1 MFIKFSKFK
10 KIILGLISILIM
22 ILSYPM
28 VENVLFITSKRLSP
42 WEYDDSF
49 SYKEILVSDFEDG
62 DLLKNNMIDLAE
74 KTNVNI
80 YFKDYEVSNSYYN
93 STYYYITNQK
103 YLDKL
108 PLTNKMTIDEFDNST
123 YEMTNNDKINSLDT
137 ISSKKFIESISSFKN
152 YKSKRFLGQ
161 LLVFGTNDNINN
173 FENEIKKLDI
183 SKLNFVDFNP
193 DMFKFEFSN
202 IDKIV
207 YIGQEFVKNLELEAL
222 IVLLLIII
230 TMDIKSQQR
239 KMVIYKLNGYTNF
252 NIFSLFL
259 KENVFTF
266 IISSAIALVPII
278 FLYQKTFNINSF
290 KFLPD
295 YFFVTLIITIL
306 IFLVTL
312 LSCQS
317 LNKVNIIDTLYRKRE
332 NKNLSIGFFILKILT
347 ICILGLN
354 LLETVEAKKEYDLY
368 TDVRKVYSH
377 IHKDYYILSS
387 SHFSAERQVYEAKEK
402 AINQI
407 INKDGVLYYEI
418 DYDTSPNI
426 VSANINYT
434 NSLNLKSLDNK
445 DIKINKYNK
454 NKTYIVTKNS
464 EKKLKE
470 NIKNSKMTYQSLGL
484 ETEAPNIIVIDNIKM
499 YPQIN
504 EYLHGTKPSN
514 DFVLVASKI
523 RFPNPAYLLF
533 KAKNTN
539 TLEEDLFPI
548 FEKNISTKL
557 LKFEKESDFYGN
569 FEKEA
574 QSKFVNS
581 MKKVI
586 LVFLIYIIINI
597 YIFNM
602 SFEDVSKTLAVK
614 MILGNP
620 IQKSSI
626 NILIYNALL
635 TIISLTSISYFLK
648 FKFDIYLKLLIAL
661 FFLDL
666 LAYICNIV
674 KYKNNL
680 ISILKSSME
689 E

>member
-1 MFIKFSKFK
+1 MFDNILKYK
-10 KIILGLISILIM
+10 KILIGLMATLIM
-22 ILSYPM
+22 VFSYPM
-28 VENVLFITSKRLSP
+28 VEDVLFISSKRLSP

-74 KTNVNI
+74 KTNVNF
-80 YFKDYEVSNSYYN
+80 YFKDYEVSNPYYN

-161 LLVFGTNDNINN
+161 LLVFGTDDNINN
-173 FENEIKKLDI
+173 FKKEIKKLDI

-193 DMFKFEFSN
+193 DMFKFQFSSKEKL
-202 IDKIV
+202 IF
-207 YIGQEFVKNLELEAL
+207 IGQEFVNNLELEAL

-230 TMDIKSQQR
+230 AMDIKSQQR

-295 YFFVTLIITIL
+295 YFFITLIITIL

-312 LSCQS
+312 ISCQS

-368 TDVRKVYSH
+368 TDVRKVYSP

-418 DYDTSPNI
+418 DYDTSPNT
-426 VSANINYT
+426 VSANMNYI

-445 DIKINKYNK
+445 EIKINKDNK

-470 NIKNSKMTYQSLGL
+470 NIKNSKMTYQSLGM
-484 ETEAPNIIVIDNIKM
+484 ETEDTNIIVIDNIKM

-504 EYLHGTKPSN
+504 EYIHGTKPSN

-581 MKKVI
+581 IKKVI
-586 LVFLIYIIINI
+586 LVFLIYIIISI

-602 SFEDVSKTLAVK
+602 SFDNVSKTLAVK

-626 NILIYNALL
+626 DILICNVLL
-635 TIISLTSISYFLK
+635 TIISFTSISYFVK

-661 FFLDL
+661 VFLDL
-666 LAYICNIV
+666 LAYTCNIV

>member
-1 MFIKFSKFK
+1 MFSKVSKFK

-28 VENVLFITSKRLSP
+28 VENILFITSKRLSP

-62 DLLKNNMIDLAE
+62 NLLKNNMIDLAE

-193 DMFKFEFSN
+193 DIFKFEFSN

-207 YIGQEFVKNLELEAL
+207 FIGQEFVKNLELEAL

-230 TMDIKSQQR
+230 AMDIKSQQR

-295 YFFVTLIITIL
+295 YFFITLIITIL
-306 IFLVTL
+306 TFLVTL
-312 LSCQS
+312 ISCQS

-332 NKNLSIGFFILKILT
+332 NKNLSIGFFILKILA

-368 TDVRKVYSH
+368 TDVRKVCTN
-377 IHKDYYILSS
+377 IHNDYYILSS

-426 VSANINYT
+426 VSANINYI

-445 DIKINKYNK
+445 DIKINKDNK

-484 ETEAPNIIVIDNIKM
+484 ETENPNIIVIDNTKI

-504 EYLHGTKPSN
+504 EYLHGTKPTD

-523 RFPNPAYLLF
+523 RFPNPSYLLF

-581 MKKVI
+581 IKKVI
-586 LVFLIYIIINI
+586 LVFLIYIIISI

-626 NILIYNALL
+626 NILIYNVLL
-635 TIISLTSISYFLK
+635 TIISLTSISYFVK

-661 FFLDL
+661 VFLDL
-666 LAYICNIV
+666 LAYTCNIV